1 MAGYRTSLSR
11 ARGLG
16 SAKQGSA
23 AWIAE
28 RVTALALVP
37 LVLWG
42 AWSAIVLART
52 GYDGAVS
59 WLTNPVNAVLMA
71 LLLAVGFWHMQ
82 AGLRVVIED
91 YIHRAFTKNAL
102 LILNLFVCALYGAL
116 AIFCV
121 LKVAFTGGAY

>member
-23 AWIAE
+23 AWLAE

-102 LILNLFVCALYGAL
+102 LVLNLFVCALYGAL